1 MSNSFILDSEAELRR
16 KQLARL
22 TAIATAALEVFTRDG
37 FSSAQV
43 VDIAKKAGLSVGT
56 LYLYADSKQALFE
69 LAVRVS
75 ALGADV
81 SRDVDLATLPLGA
94 RGMDAT
100 AVLLATAIHRGAR
113 WPVLKAALRVIAP
126 RDVDAEIAAIV
137 SELFDLLSRA
147 RPLIWLLDR
156 CAWELPQLR
165 DVYLEGVQKPYFGD
179 IARYVRKRRRRPP
192 GSRGENPAAIGRAVV
207 EMVAWMAM
215 HRARQP
221 VALPFDTAAARD
233 ACIAIASGGLLGS
246 CVAVRRSLP
255 SVPSG
260 AP

>member
-1 MSNSFILDSEAELRR
+1 MSNSFILQSEAPLRR

-22 TAIATAALEVFTRDG
+22 TAIAAAALDVFTRDG

-56 LYLYADSKQALFE
+56 LYLYAESKQALFE
-69 LAVRVS
+69 LALRAS

-81 SRDVDLATLPLGA
+81 GRDVDLATLPLRA

-100 AVLLATAIHRGAR
+100 ALLLADAIHRRGR

-126 RDVDAEIAAIV
+126 RDVDAEIAAV
-137 SELFDLLSRA
+137 VGELFELLSRE

-165 DVYLEGVQKPYFGD
+165 DIYVEGVQKLYFGD
-179 IARYVRKRRRRPP
+179 IARYVRKRRKMPP
-192 GSRGENPAAIGRAVV
+192 GRRGENPAAIGRALV

-221 VALPFDTAAARD
+221 VAPPFDTAAARE
-233 ACIAIASGGLLGS
+233 ACIAIASGGLLGTG
-246 CVAVRRSLP
+246 VAFRRSP
-255 SVPSG
+255 ASAPPSG
-260 AP
+260 P